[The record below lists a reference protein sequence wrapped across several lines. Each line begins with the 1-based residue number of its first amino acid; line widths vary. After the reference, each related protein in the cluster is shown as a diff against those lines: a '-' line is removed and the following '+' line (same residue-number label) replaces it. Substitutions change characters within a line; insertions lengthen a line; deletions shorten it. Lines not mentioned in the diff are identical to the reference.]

1 MFFGGGGIPLG
12 IDPDDEFYGID
23 WSKIDKPVKL
33 TVTERVDIDNLQAFA
48 GSEEGKKEISTFYPE
63 DEDNDNNEDQLDNVF
78 DGKSAREI
86 ILMFLQNIEYQE
98 TYEVSLARSRV
109 GHMLCQFKCIKESR
123 LYATKVTGEEKYPW
137 SVTQLPRPIRAVA
150 LGRNFQ
156 QNDDSSAF
164 QRILLGF
171 TQDDETKEVLKAK
184 VLRTSP

>member
-1 MFFGGGGIPLG
+1 M
-12 IDPDDEFYGID
+12 
-23 WSKIDKPVKL
+23 
-33 TVTERVDIDNLQAFA
+33 TERVDIDNLQAFA

-63 DEDNDNNEDQLDNVF
+63 EEDNDNNEDQLDNVF

-86 ILMFLQNIEYQE
+86 ILMFLQNIKYQK
-98 TYEVSLARSRV
+98 TYEVSFARSRV